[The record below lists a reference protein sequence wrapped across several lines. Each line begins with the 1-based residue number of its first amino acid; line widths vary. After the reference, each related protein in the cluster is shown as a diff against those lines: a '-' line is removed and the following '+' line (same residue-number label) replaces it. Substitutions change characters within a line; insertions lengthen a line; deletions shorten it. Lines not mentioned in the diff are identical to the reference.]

1 MNNYE
6 LLQGHKNSYIYLYER
21 VEKGVYRELEIHNDN
36 IGKEFFYYDRKHKE
50 YNNRVIIPAE
60 HIKDFVNNLFQQ
72 KQIDNSDMIIRIN
85 WGSYENI

>member
-6 LLQGHKNSYIYLYER
+6 LLQSHKNSYIYLYER
-21 VEKGVYRELEIHNDN
+21 VENGVYRELKIHNNN
-36 IGKEFFYYDRKHKE
+36 IGKEFFYYDRENKE

-72 KQIDNSDMIIRIN
+72 NQIDNSDTIIRIN
-85 WGSYENI
+85 WW